1 MALVFVG
8 AQMGEG
14 IGFASDLCIVTWI
27 CRSPCTQQRENT
39 VGLGCNCSAKCRFV
53 VILVVFGTFGTT
65 EPWQCNLQAHSSL
78 LSPSLYVLLFFL
90 SLSVATETVG
100 FVWPLQLLRVINGLR
115 MLIPLCICRLRNSVV
130 LGFLWREYPVTARR
144 RLLGSSWVHRSL
156 NS

>member
-1 MALVFVG
+1 MALLQTC
-8 AQMGEG
+8 ALPH
-14 IGFASDLCIVTWI
+14 GFAGVPVLSRGKIQLAWGATAQQSADLWL
-27 CRSPCTQQRENT
+27 SWW
-39 VGLGCNCSAKCRFV
+39 F
-53 VILVVFGTFGTT
+53 FGTFGTT
-65 EPWQCNLQAHSSL
+65 EPWQCDLQAHSSL

-115 MLIPLCICRLRNSVV
+115 MLIPLYICRLRNSVV
-130 LGFLWREYPVTARR
+130 LGFLWREYPVTAWR